1 MFSARYCCSSKH
13 IHTDGLD
20 RTPITTGM
28 VLAAFSAGCLSDI
41 LRDRQVSL
49 ESDPFEVYE
58 DVVFAAHRLRIHPES
73 VKRLIR
79 AGQLP
84 ARKFANKW
92 FVRKDVLEQFA
103 GTYVPK
109 PGNRRRLL

>member
-1 MFSARYCCSSKH
+1 MVSTAFLHLLRY
-13 IHTDGLD
+13 
-20 RTPITTGM
+20 
-28 VLAAFSAGCLSDI
+28 
-41 LRDRQVSL
+41 RQVNL
-49 ESDPFEVYE
+49 ESDPFEMYE
-58 DVVFAAHRLRIHPES
+58 DVVFAAQRLRIHPES

-79 AGQLP
+79 TGRLP

-103 GTYVPK
+103 GTYVPT